1 MATSKSWGI
10 DTMARINGY
19 PESVQAGLP
28 KLAKT
33 PEGWETAPL
42 GKYLKEVRRPV
53 KLEDA
58 TQYRLVTVKRSR
70 GGVVEREHL
79 AGKDIKVKTQ
89 FRLSS
94 GDFLI
99 SKRQIVHG
107 ACGIVPEELEGTIVS
122 NEYAVLHSSKA
133 FFLPFLTY
141 LAESTYFQQT
151 CFHSSIG
158 VHIEKMLFKLDRWF
172 NWKFNIPPLE
182 EQKRI
187 VALLSTW
194 DRAITTVEKSIENN
208 RRQKQALLNSLVEGT
223 FRLKGFGK
231 PATGK
236 GLPKD
241 WKTISLG
248 QLGRCITGLTYSPA
262 DVVDDGGLLVL
273 RSSNIAD
280 NEIALGDNVYVT
292 TPVPEETLTKIGD
305 ILVAVRNGSRNL
317 IGKNAV
323 IGASAAGMA
332 HGAFMTL
339 YRSEENYYLSHLF
352 QSEMFTRQVNRN
364 LGATINSINISNMN
378 KFKFPFPPKEE
389 RDAIASV
396 LSASS
401 REISALRKYLTCLR
415 SEKHALLR
423 QLLSGELR
431 VNVNDAAAPVAVNG

>member
-1 MATSKSWGI
+1 
-10 DTMARINGY
+10 MARINGY
-19 PESVQAGLP
+19 PESVQPGLP
-28 KLAKT
+28 KLGKV
-33 PEGWETAPL
+33 PDGWEVSSL
-42 GKYLKEVRRPV
+42 GKYLNEVRRPV
-53 KLEDA
+53 ALEDE

-79 AGKDIKVKTQ
+79 LGKDIKVKSQ
-89 FRLSS
+89 FRLLG

-107 ACGIVPEELEGTIVS
+107 ACGIVPENLDGAIVS
-122 NEYAVLHSSKA
+122 NEYAVLHSSKN
-133 FFLPFLTY
+133 FFLPFLAY
-141 LAESTYFQQT
+141 LAESVYFQQT

-158 VHIEKMLFKLDRWF
+158 VHIEKMLFKLDRWL
-172 NWKFNIPPLE
+172 NWKFNIPPVD

-187 VALLSTW
+187 VALLATW
-194 DRAITTVEKSIENN
+194 DRAITIVEKSIENN
-208 RRQKQALLNSLVEGT
+208 RRQKKALLHSLTEGT
-223 FRLKGFGK
+223 FRLKGFG
-231 PATGK
+231 PPSTGN

-248 QLGRCITGLTYSPA
+248 KVGQCITGLTYSPA
-262 DVVDDGGLLVL
+262 DVTDDSGLLVL
-273 RSSNIAD
+273 RSSNIVD
-280 NEIALGDNVYVT
+280 NEIALDDNVYVT
-292 TPVPEETLTKIGD
+292 TPVPEEALTKAGD

-323 IGASAAGMA
+323 IGDSATGMA

-352 QSEMFTRQVNRN
+352 QSQRFTRQVNRH

-378 KFKFPFPPKEE
+378 RFKFPFPAKEE
-389 RDAIASV
+389 RAAIASV

-401 REISALRKYLTCLR
+401 REISALRKYHTCLQ

-431 VNVNDAAAPVAVNG
+431 LKVKGAGAPVAVNG